1 MIDRLR
7 KDLNDVGSYNP
18 GMADGGPVSHDDQA
32 QDAEMIKSVL
42 QKIVDEMNGL
52 EADRIMP
59 AHKKPGYAAGSMG
72 VESPNE
78 NKAETM
84 QEAEPENPEPEL
96 DSDVLKSLLD
106 KAGEADETG
115 KLPEDD
121 MADLPPAIADAVRRK
136 KMPK

>member
-1 MIDRLR
+1 MMDHE
-7 KDLNDVGSYNP
+7 
-18 GMADGGPVSHDDQA
+18 MTHDDAA
-32 QDAEMIKSVL
+32 QDMDMIRSVL
-42 QKIVDEMNGL
+42 QKICDEMDGL

-59 AHKKPGYAAGSMG
+59 AHKKPGYAAGSFG
-72 VESPNE
+72 VEQPNE
-78 NKAETM
+78 NKAETLD
-84 QEAEPENPEPEL
+84 EAEPENPEPEL

-121 MADLPPAIADAVRRK
+121 MADLPPSIADAVRRK

>member
-7 KDLNDVGSYNP
+7 KDLNDVGSYNS
-18 GMADGGPVSHDDQA
+18 GMADGGEVTHDAD
-32 QDAEMIKSVL
+32 MVRSVL
-42 QKIVDEMNGL
+42 QKICDEMNGL

-72 VESPNE
+72 VEMPNE

-121 MADLPPAIADAVRRK
+121 MADLPPSIADAVRRK